1 MKKEYS
7 ISDYFSIIGRI
18 ITGILRSWKIITLT
32 LLIGAAIGWG
42 ISYFEKSYYSANT
55 DFFLDDS
62 GKNSGLMGFA
72 SLAQQIMVNGLLVQ
86 CKNLHCGPRTKN
98 HPQSGILN

>member
-1 MKKEYS
+1 MSYS
-7 ISDYFSIIGRI
+7 VLSVHLSVAEPF
-18 ITGILRSWKIITLT
+18 GILPPLERPYNMRNSIAL
-32 LLIGAAIGWG
+32 
-42 ISYFEKSYYSANT
+42 SEEPKSKKSN
-55 DFFLDDS
+55 F
-62 GKNSGLMGFA
+62 FA